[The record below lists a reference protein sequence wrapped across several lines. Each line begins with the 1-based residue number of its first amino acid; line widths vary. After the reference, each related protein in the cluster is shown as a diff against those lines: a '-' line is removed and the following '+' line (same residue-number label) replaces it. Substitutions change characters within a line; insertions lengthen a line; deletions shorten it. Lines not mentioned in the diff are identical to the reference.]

1 MLMAPLTRA
10 ELNLLQERRQELGL
24 NAQPALVPQV
34 RSLLGKG
41 MGLGALLVLAVVAV
55 AAWLAWQ
62 ESQQQVVLDRLQPLE
77 QRLRLDQTQLQQLKA
92 RTAVIRKENTQIAEQ
107 LVAVR
112 ASSAL
117 MEQLRRLTPQ
127 GIQLKE
133 VAVRTQQIKIVGQSL
148 GGGSPGPFE
157 RINAL
162 VLQLAALPMVKPD
175 GVKVLKVVREGAG
188 EDGEFV
194 QFSVDVTLDPKA
206 KPSLQELSELGAS
219 GLVERYRLLEEQGVA
234 P

>member
-1 MLMAPLTRA
+1 MASLTKA

-24 NAQPALVPQV
+24 TAQPALMPQV
-34 RSLLGKG
+34 RSLLAK
-41 MGLGALLVLAVVAV
+41 GLGVGGLLVLAVVAV

-62 ESQQQVVLDRLQPLE
+62 ESQQQVELDRLQPIE
-77 QRLRLDQTQLQQLKA
+77 QQLQLDQTQLKQLQA
-92 RTAVIRKENTQIAEQ
+92 RTAGIRKENTQIAEQ

-117 MEQLRRLTPQ
+117 LEQLRRLTPQ

-133 VAVRTQQIKIVGQSL
+133 VSVKTQQIKIVGQSL
-148 GGGSPGPFE
+148 GDGSPGSFE

-206 KPSLQELSELGAS
+206 RPSLQQLRELGAS

>member
-1 MLMAPLTRA
+1 MASLTKA

-24 NAQPALVPQV
+24 TAQPALMPQV
-34 RSLLGKG
+34 RSLLAKG
-41 MGLGALLVLAVVAV
+41 LVLGGLLVLAVVAV

-62 ESQQQVVLDRLQPLE
+62 ESQQQVELDRLQPLE
-77 QRLRLDQTQLQQLKA
+77 QQLRLDQTQLQQLKA

-117 MEQLRRLTPQ
+117 LEQLRRLTPQ
-127 GIQLKE
+127 GIQHKE

-162 VLQLAALPMVKPD
+162 VLQLAALPMGKPD
-175 GVKVLKVVREGAG
+175 GVTVLKVGREGAA
-188 EDGEFV
+188 EDEEFV

-206 KPSLQELSELGAS
+206 RPSMQQLRELGAS
-219 GLVERYRLLEEQGVA
+219 GLVERYRLLEEQRVA

>member
-1 MLMAPLTRA
+1 MASFTKA

-24 NAQPALVPQV
+24 TAQPALIPQV
-34 RSLLGKG
+34 RSLLAK
-41 MGLGALLVLAVVAV
+41 GLGVGGLLVLAVVAV

-62 ESQQQVVLDRLQPLE
+62 ESQQQVELDRLQPLE
-77 QRLRLDQTQLQQLKA
+77 QQLRLDQTQLQQLKA

-133 VAVRTQQIKIVGQSL
+133 VAVKTQQIKIVGQSL
-148 GGGSPGPFE
+148 GDGSPGSFE

-162 VLQLAALPMVKPD
+162 VLQLSSLPMVKPD

-188 EDGEFV
+188 EDAKFV

-206 KPSLQELSELGAS
+206 KPSLQELTELGAS

>member
-1 MLMAPLTRA
+1 MASLTRA

-24 NAQPALVPQV
+24 TAQPALMPQL

-41 MGLGALLVLAVVAV
+41 IGLGALLVLAVVAV
-55 AAWLAWQ
+55 AAWLTWQ
-62 ESQQQVVLDRLQPLE
+62 EGQQQVELDRLQPLE
-77 QRLRLDQTQLQQLKA
+77 QRLRLDQTQLKQLKA
-92 RTAVIRKENTQIAEQ
+92 RTSVIRKENTQIAEQ

-133 VAVRTQQIKIVGQSL
+133 VAVRTQQIKVIGQSL
-148 GGGSPGPFE
+148 GVGSPGPFE

-162 VLQLAALPMVKPD
+162 VLELAALPMVKPD
-175 GVKVLKVVREGAG
+175 GV
-188 EDGEFV
+188 
-194 QFSVDVTLDPKA
+194 
-206 KPSLQELSELGAS
+206 
-219 GLVERYRLLEEQGVA
+219 
-234 P
+234 

>member
-1 MLMAPLTRA
+1 MAAFTRA
-10 ELNLLQERRQELGL
+10 EWNLLQERRQELGL
-24 NAQPALVPQV
+24 PAQPAVVPQL
-34 RSLLGKG
+34 RSLLAKG
-41 MGLGALLVLAVVAV
+41 IGLGALLVLAVLAV

-62 ESQQQVVLDRLQPLE
+62 ESQQQVELDRLQPLE
-77 QRLRLDQTQLQQLKA
+77 QRLLLDQKQLKQLQT

-117 MEQLRRLTPQ
+117 LEQLRRLTPQ

-133 VAVRTQQIKIVGQSL
+133 VAVKTQQIKIVGQSL
-148 GGGSPGPFE
+148 GDGSPGSFE

-175 GVKVLKVVREGAG
+175 GVKVLKVVREGTG
-188 EDGEFV
+188 EDVEFV

-206 KPSLQELSELGAS
+206 KPSLQELTELGAS

>member
-1 MLMAPLTRA
+1 MAALTRA
-10 ELNLLQERRQELGL
+10 EWNLLQERRQELGL
-24 NAQPALVPQV
+24 PAQPALVPQL
-34 RSLLGKG
+34 RSLLVKG
-41 MGLGALLVLAVVAV
+41 LGLGALLVLPVLAL
-55 AAWLAWQ
+55 AAWLVWQ
-62 ESQQQVVLDRLQPLE
+62 ESQQQVELDRLQPIE
-77 QRLRLDQTQLQQLKA
+77 QRLRLDQKQLKQLQT

-117 MEQLRRLTPQ
+117 LEQLRRLTPQ

-133 VAVRTQQIKIVGQSL
+133 VAVKTQQIKIVGQSL
-148 GGGSPGPFE
+148 GDGSPGSFE

-188 EDGEFV
+188 EDEEFV

-206 KPSLQELSELGAS
+206 RPSLQQLRELGAS
-219 GLVERYRLLEEQGVA
+219 GLVERYQLLEEQGVA

>member
-1 MLMAPLTRA
+1 MLGAGGRLGAVLMAALTRA
-10 ELNLLQERRQELGL
+10 EWNLLQERRQELGL
-24 NAQPALVPQV
+24 PAQPALVPQL
-34 RSLLGKG
+34 RSLLVKG
-41 MGLGALLVLAVVAV
+41 IGLGTLLLLAVLAVT
-55 AAWLAWQ
+55 AWLDWQ
-62 ESQQQVVLDRLQPLE
+62 ESQQQIELDRLQPLE
-77 QRLRLDQTQLQQLKA
+77 QRLLLDQKQLKQLQT

-117 MEQLRRLTPQ
+117 LEQLRRQTPQ

-133 VAVRTQQIKIVGQSL
+133 VAVKTQQIKIVGQSL
-148 GGGSPGPFE
+148 GDGSPGSFE

-194 QFSVDVTLDPKA
+194 QF
-206 KPSLQELSELGAS
+206 
-219 GLVERYRLLEEQGVA
+219 
-234 P
+234 